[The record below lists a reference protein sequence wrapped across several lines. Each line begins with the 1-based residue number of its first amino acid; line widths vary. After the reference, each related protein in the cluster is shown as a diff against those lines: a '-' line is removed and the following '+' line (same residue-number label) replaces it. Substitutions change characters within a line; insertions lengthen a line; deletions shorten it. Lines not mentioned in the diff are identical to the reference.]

1 MNERVR
7 RMIVKEFIQV
17 LQNQSMRGV
26 IFVLPIVQLLI
37 FSYAVTTDVKHIALG
52 VLDADNT
59 VESREFLGRLT
70 GSGYFDVVARP
81 ANEAEAEFL
90 LDSAA
95 VQGLVHFRKGF
106 GEAVR
111 AGRTGV
117 LQLLLDGSDPNTSNV
132 IMQYMS
138 KIAAKYN
145 RDTMAGQI
153 LCRTGRKLQGGV
165 EARTR
170 AWYND
175 NLESRNFFVPG
186 VIALLVTL
194 VSMILTTMAVVREK
208 ESGTMEQLMV
218 TPITPWEFILGKTVP
233 FAIIS
238 FVDVTLVTVV
248 GVFWFDIP
256 IRGSLALL
264 FGSTAIYLLS
274 ILGVGLLISTVS
286 RTQQQAMMS
295 NFFYFLP
302 SILLSGFMF
311 PIANM
316 PAAVQVLTWA
326 NPLRWYLVIVRSIF
340 LKGVGV
346 DILWLPILMLAVIG
360 AVTFSLATLRMKKTI
375 A

>member
-17 LQNQSMRGV
+17 LQNKSMRGV

-70 GSGYFDVVARP
+70 GSGYFDIVARP
-81 ANEAEAEFL
+81 ANEAEADFL
-90 LDSAA
+90 LDSAE
-95 VQGLVHFRKGF
+95 VQSLVHFRKGF

-117 LQLLLDGSDPNTSNV
+117 LQLLLDGSDPNTSNI

-145 RDTMAGQI
+145 RDTMSVQI
-153 LCRTGRKLQGGV
+153 LARTGRKIQGGV

-218 TPITPWEFILGKTVP
+218 TPITPWEFILGKTIP

-238 FVDVTLVTVV
+238 FVDVSLVTAV
-248 GVFWFDIP
+248 GVFWFEIP

-316 PAAVQVLTWA
+316 PAAVQALTWA

-340 LKGVGV
+340 LKGVGI

-360 AVTFSLATLRMKKTI
+360 AVTFSVATLRMKKTI